1 MTIQPPSGSNI
12 SVGMEGAVD
21 VIIVPYETSPMRYAV
36 AAFMVFWLGGW
47 AYGWHDV
54 ASKLLS
60 GNGNLFIVFWL
71 TAWTVGGAAAVY
83 TLYRMLR
90 PIVPESFRLMPEG
103 VRYDSGIPPVQM
115 NYGAANQRRDW
126 KSYFP
131 KRIRAD
137 IDRQELQSLRLW
149 QSALGNRLTV
159 DVNVSRI
166 DLARNAS
173 EIEREWLYK
182 IIAERYSLASPT
194 A

>member
-103 VRYDSGIPPVQM
+103 VRYDSGILPVQM

-166 DLARNAS
+166 DLARDAS

-182 IIAERYSLASPT
+182 TISERYSLAPPT

>member
-1 MTIQPPSGSNI
+1 MIIQPPSGSNI

-21 VIIVPYETSPMRYAV
+21 VIVVPYESSPMRYGV
-36 AAFMVFWLGGW
+36 AAFMLFWLGGW
-47 AYGWHDV
+47 AFGWRSA
-54 ASKLLS
+54 ASQVFS
-60 GNGNLFIVFWL
+60 GNGNLFVLFWL
-71 TAWTVGGAAAVY
+71 GAWTVGGAAVVY
-83 TLYRMLR
+83 MLYRMLR

-137 IDRQELQSLRLW
+137 IDRQELQSLRLS

-166 DLARNAS
+166 DLARDAS

-182 IIAERYSLASPT
+182 IITERYSLASPP

>member
-47 AYGWHDV
+47 AYGWHDA

-60 GNGNLFIVFWL
+60 GNGNLFIAFWL

-115 NYGAANQRRDW
+115 NYGVANQRRDW

-166 DLARNAS
+166 DLARDAS

-182 IIAERYSLASPT
+182 TISERYSLAPPT